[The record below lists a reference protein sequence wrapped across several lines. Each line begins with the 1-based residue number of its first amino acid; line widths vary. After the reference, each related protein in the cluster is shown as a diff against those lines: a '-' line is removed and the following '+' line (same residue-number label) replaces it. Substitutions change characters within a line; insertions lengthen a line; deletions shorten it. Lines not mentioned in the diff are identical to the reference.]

1 MTDADSGRG
10 NPIYTFT
17 TPKTATDTAVARRS
31 SRRCRKRRLKKQ
43 QQQQIN
49 PPATATTTT
58 VLQKLLEKESESDRR
73 QRGSDLLAK
82 EKRRGGRARGARSNK
97 AIKRRTSTGNGNRC
111 KNSPVNSRNSG
122 VCKLGVEETV
132 TREVAIGIV
141 KICNSTGTRP
151 VWDGNEGG
159 TRYCRWRSLEMQGW
173 EWTLV

>member
-17 TPKTATDTAVARRS
+17 TPKTATDSARRS
-31 SRRCRKRRLKKQ
+31 SRRCRKRRLKK
-43 QQQQIN
+43 QQIN